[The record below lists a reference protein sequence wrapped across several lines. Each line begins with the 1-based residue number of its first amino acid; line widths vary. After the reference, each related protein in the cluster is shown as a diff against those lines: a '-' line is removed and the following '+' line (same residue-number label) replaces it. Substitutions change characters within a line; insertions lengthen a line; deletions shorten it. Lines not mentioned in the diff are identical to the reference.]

1 MRSIFPESG
10 RWLRTRRITA
20 ILLVSLVSPIF
31 VSTAPAN
38 AVPGAPGFNSV
49 VLGLITDNDFSA
61 YMGDDRNVT
70 RLFWQNDVQWGA
82 QVAAMQNQD
91 VIPRAGE
98 TFIYVL
104 AMGGDA
110 FNGVARAS
118 GDDGVGG
125 QEDWAGAINGKSL
138 LEYAGAQVAIGKSSV
153 DVRTKILDG
162 YLLLN
167 DYLPDYGT
175 SQGIIENGTYTP
187 DLLSVQT
194 GLTDAIWSSAYTS
207 ASVAS
212 SITHPSIREPR
223 TNCTV
228 SCNSARGTGFS
239 GKGWDFPDGS
249 AVVFRF
255 PLSAASLPVS
265 AGNAQVTVDWEA
277 PGAGEAVTDYLVY
290 YKETSE
296 PDAAFKYFSIV
307 TAPTTVETVTGLTNG
322 TSYTFRVTSRN
333 ANGVSAPTDSRSV
346 TPTGPASQ
354 PLNLSYAALGG
365 SIAVNFS
372 PPANNGGFDITNYQ
386 YSSDNGA
393 TWVTRNPAATTSPI
407 TISGLNDATTYQ
419 VKLRAITPF
428 GFGTASAAISAL
440 PILNVS
446 KTVTFTKGTLDTV
459 TGLPSSQ
466 SQAAGYVL
474 TIPAGPTRLN
484 FTFTGWK
491 EGASSYQPLDTY
503 TVGASNPTFTAQ
515 WIQDSLYGTANGDR
529 SKKITWN
536 ISAGEG
542 IDATVSADNG
552 SSVRV
557 VIPANALDAGT
568 EVVFWRLLNQNLA
581 ISAVSADN
589 NYIVNIGLSWSI
601 GDDLTS
607 PMTVQ
612 VANSPIRMTITNDL
626 IESGAKAWQ
635 IVRGVSTLLGQAT
648 NAGRMDISFT
658 EDPLIVA
665 ANVAS
670 NPIVQPPQ
678 PQVVVPVVIPVVE
691 PVVVPIVEVPAVV
704 ASIDVKNLKSQW
716 KVFFNLGKS
725 WIPTKER
732 NSLVKYVK
740 NFSLKNEI
748 VDISVAGFTQP
759 TLINPNPQKLSV
771 DRARAVVKTLRALG
785 INAKIS
791 AAGKGNTKINKPT
804 SRFALITITA
814 TPKI

>member
-1 MRSIFPESG
+1 MRINFSRQG
-10 RWLRTRRITA
+10 RRVRTRRRTL
-20 ILLVSLVSPIF
+20 ILLVSLLTSIF
-31 VSTAPAN
+31 LNTVPAN
-38 AVPGAPGFNSV
+38 AVPGAPGFNPV

-70 RLFWQNDVQWGA
+70 RLFWQNNVQWGQ
-82 QVAAMQNQD
+82 QVAAMENQD

-104 AMGGDA
+104 AMGGDPYTGTA
-110 FNGVARAS
+110 RTAGDNGT
-118 GDDGVGG
+118 GG

-138 LEYAGAQVAIGKSSV
+138 LEYAGVQVAIGKSSV
-153 DVRTKILDG
+153 DARTKILDG

-167 DYLPDYGT
+167 DFLPNYSS
-175 SQGIIENGTYTP
+175 SQVIIEQGTYTP

-207 ASVAS
+207 TSVAS
-212 SITHPSIREPR
+212 SVSHPSIREPR

-228 SCNSARGTGFS
+228 SCNATRGPGFS

-265 AGNAQVTVDWEA
+265 AGNGQVIVDWEA
-277 PGAGEAVTDYLVY
+277 PVGGEAVTDYLVY

-296 PDAAFKYFSIV
+296 PDTAFKYFSIV

-372 PPANNGGFDITNYQ
+372 SPENNGGFAVTNYQ
-386 YSSDNGA
+386 YSLDNG
-393 TWVTRNPAATTSPI
+393 TNWVTRTPEATTSPI
-407 TISGLNDATTYQ
+407 TITGLNDATTYQ
-419 VKLRAITPF
+419 VRLRAVTPY
-428 GFGTASAAISAL
+428 GFGTSSSAISAI
-440 PILNVS
+440 PVLNVS
-446 KTVTFTKGTLDTV
+446 KTVTFSKGTLDTV
-459 TGLPSSQ
+459 TGLPTSQ

-474 TIPAGPTRLN
+474 TIPAGPTRAN

-491 EGASSYQPLDTY
+491 EGSTSYQPTETY

-515 WIQDSLYGTANGDR
+515 WIQDSLYGTESSDR
-529 SKKITWN
+529 SRKLTWN
-536 ISAGEG
+536 ISANEA

-552 SSVRV
+552 STVQI
-557 VIPANALDAGT
+557 VIPANALAAGT

-581 ISAVSADN
+581 ISKIGAGND
-589 NYIVNIGLSWSI
+589 YIVNIGLSWSI
-601 GDDLTS
+601 GDDITT
-607 PMTVQ
+607 PITVQ
-612 VANSPIRMTITNDL
+612 IANSPIQMTITNNL
-626 IESGAKAWQ
+626 IESGAKAWK

-648 NAGRMDISFT
+648 TAGRMDISFT

-665 ANVAS
+665 ANITANS
-670 NPIVQPPQ
+670 PGQEPQ
-678 PQVVVPVVIPVVE
+678 PQVAAPVVDNG
-691 PVVVPIVEVPAVV
+691 A
-704 ASIDVKNLKSQW
+704 AK
-716 KVFFNLGKS
+716 
-725 WIPTKER
+725 
-732 NSLVKYVK
+732 
-740 NFSLKNEI
+740 
-748 VDISVAGFTQP
+748 
-759 TLINPNPQKLSV
+759 
-771 DRARAVVKTLRALG
+771 RAAEQQELLN
-785 INAKIS
+785 IL
-791 AAGKGNTKINKPT
+791 
-804 SRFALITITA
+804 ALI
-814 TPKI
+814 PKIGELSLSLGETTKSLYSTKCVKGKTAKFVKKGSKCPKGYAKKK

>member
-1 MRSIFPESG
+1 MRIIFPRQG
-10 RWLRTRRITA
+10 RRVRTRRRTL
-20 ILLVSLVSPIF
+20 ILLVSFLTSIF
-31 VSTAPAN
+31 LNTAPAN
-38 AVPGAPGFNSV
+38 AVPGAPGFSAV

-70 RLFWQNDVQWGA
+70 RLFWENNVVWNS

-104 AMGGDA
+104 AMGGDQYTGTA
-110 FNGVARAS
+110 RKAGDNGT
-118 GDDGVGG
+118 GG

-153 DVRTKILDG
+153 DARTKILDG

-167 DYLPDYGT
+167 DFLPNWYSSSGSIT
-175 SQGIIENGTYTP
+175 NGNYSPTMS
-187 DLLSVQT
+187 SVQT

-207 ASVAS
+207 TTVAA

-228 SCNSARGTGFS
+228 SCNAARGPGFS

-265 AGNAQVTVDWEA
+265 AGNGQVIVDWEA
-277 PGAGEAVTDYLVY
+277 PVGGEAVTDYLVY

-296 PDAAFKYFSIV
+296 PDTAFKYFSIV

-372 PPANNGGFDITNYQ
+372 SPENNGGFAVTNYQ
-386 YSSDNGA
+386 YSLDNGT
-393 TWVTRNPAATTSPI
+393 TWVTRAPEATTSPI
-407 TISGLNDATTYQ
+407 TITGLNDATTYQ
-419 VKLRAITPF
+419 VRLRAVTPY
-428 GFGTASAAISAL
+428 GFGTSSAAISAI
-440 PILNVS
+440 PVLNVS
-446 KTVTFTKGTLDTV
+446 KTVTFSKGTLDTV
-459 TGLPSSQ
+459 TGLPTSQ

-474 TIPAGPTRLN
+474 TIPAGPTRQN

-491 EGASSYQPLDTY
+491 EGSTSYQPTETY

-515 WIQDSLYGTANGDR
+515 WIQDSLYGTESSDR
-529 SKKITWN
+529 SKKLTWN
-536 ISAGEG
+536 ISANEA

-552 SSVRV
+552 STVRI
-557 VIPANALDAGT
+557 VIPANALAAGT

-581 ISAVSADN
+581 ISKVGAGND
-589 NYIVNIGLSWSI
+589 YIVNIGLSWSI
-601 GDDLTS
+601 GDDITT
-607 PMTVQ
+607 PITVQ
-612 VANSPIRMTITNDL
+612 IANSPIQMTITNTL
-626 IESGAKAWQ
+626 FESGAKAWR
-635 IVRGVSTLLGQAT
+635 ILRGVSTLLGQAT
-648 NAGRMDISFT
+648 TAGRMDISFT

-665 ANVAS
+665 ANITANS
-670 NPIVQPPQ
+670 PGQQPAQ
-678 PQVVVPVVIPVVE
+678 QVVVPVVPVVDTGAAKRAAE
-691 PVVVPIVEVPAVV
+691 QQELLNILALIPKIGELTLSLGETTKALY
-704 ASIDVKNLKSQW
+704 ATKCVK
-716 KVFFNLGKS
+716 GK
-725 WIPTKER
+725 TT
-732 NSLVKYVK
+732 KYVNRGSK
-740 NFSLKNEI
+740 CPK
-748 VDISVAGFTQP
+748 GY
-759 TLINPNPQKLSV
+759 
-771 DRARAVVKTLRALG
+771 
-785 INAKIS
+785 AK
-791 AAGKGNTKINKPT
+791 KK
-804 SRFALITITA
+804 
-814 TPKI
+814 